1 MFRKALL
8 GALVGVL
15 AATAFALPAAAQDY
29 VVGVTAALTG
39 PPSSTYAPAVDAMRL
54 YIDRVN
60 AAGGVNGRKIR
71 LVIEDDGAQPSKAA
85 ANTKKLITQDNVV
98 LMVNASLSSTY
109 APVIAETKS
118 AEVPLLFASGVC
130 PQSVYPPADPLQF
143 CTTGYASHFDSQAT
157 LDFIKAT
164 AKGPVKIGFSAMAIP
179 LSRGEMDYA
188 MELSKKVGMEPVD
201 QEVIP
206 PPTADYTP
214 FATKLKDAGP
224 NWVYSWAPWVTQVR
238 TLEALRKLGWND
250 DYIAWGH
257 LEAEAE
263 LVRLKDGKFYV
274 DQFERAVPGRPAD
287 PERDRCGRQAG
298 RLEIPGADHDR
309 RLDRRHGDRGRA
321 EGGRRIGRPRQAAR
335 RDGKPD
341 HRHQRPAR
349 RADRVDQGQPLPHAA
364 LLPRLQ
370 VGRQQDLAR
379 AGLEELR
386 GEVSQQL
393 SFRGAAKLANPESR
407 RSREYRIPGP
417 RLRRVPE

>member
-1 MFRKALL
+1 MTTGGTTMFKKALL
-8 GALVGVL
+8 GALT
-15 AATAFALPAAAQDY
+15 ATAFALPAAARDY

-60 AAGGVNGRKIR
+60 AGGGVNGRKIK

-109 APVIAETKS
+109 A
-118 AEVPLLFASGVC
+118 
-130 PQSVYPPADPLQF
+130 PADPLQF

-206 PPTADYTP
+206 PPTADYTA

-274 DQFERAVPGRPAD
+274 VNSNALFEDGLPIQKEIDAAAK
-287 PERDRCGRQAG
+287 QAG
-298 RLEIPGADHDR
+298 SKYPGQTMTEGWIGGMAIEAALKAAGAGAD
-309 RLDRRHGDRGRA
+309 RA
-321 EGGRRIGRPRQAAR
+321 KLRSAMENLTIDTKG
-335 RDGKPD
+335 
-341 HRHQRPAR
+341 
-349 RADRVDQGQPLPHAA
+349 
-364 LLPRLQ
+364 
-370 VGRQQDLAR
+370 
-379 AGLEELR
+379 LR
-386 GEVSQQL
+386 GGPIVWTKDNHFRTQL
-393 SFRGAAKLANPESR
+393 Y
-407 RSREYRIPGP
+407 YRVYKWDGSKIA
-417 RLRRVPE
+417 RVQDWKNYAVK